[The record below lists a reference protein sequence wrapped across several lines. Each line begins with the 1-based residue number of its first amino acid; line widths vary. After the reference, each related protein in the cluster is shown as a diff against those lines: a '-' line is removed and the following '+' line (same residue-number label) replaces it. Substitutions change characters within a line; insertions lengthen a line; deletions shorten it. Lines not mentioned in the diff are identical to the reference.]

1 MIIISITIKG
11 VRPVDVSVLSVIGN
25 ARRRSLLAG
34 STITWEVSVAL
45 VRLNEID
52 GPTAYVSLKSQLQ
65 NAVNTGSFLTAL
77 KAESS
82 SFSSVSSTSAIV
94 STATYTTLLV
104 STPSPTVSPTVIA
117 IVPIV
122 RINIS
127 SVYSTN
133 LTLSTVLIKERI
145 VNGDSSGIFD
155 RN

>member
-1 MIIISITIKG
+1 
-11 VRPVDVSVLSVIGN
+11 
-25 ARRRSLLAG
+25 
-34 STITWEVSVAL
+34 
-45 VRLNEID
+45 
-52 GPTAYVSLKSQLQ
+52 
-65 NAVNTGSFLTAL
+65 
-77 KAESS
+77 
-82 SFSSVSSTSAIV
+82 V